1 MKIGFIGLGNMATA
15 IIGGLLRED
24 TALSSEDGNVTV
36 ITAANIIGSAK
47 TEATRR
53 AKTEQF
59 GIAVTASNREVAE
72 AADVLVLAVKPQFFP
87 EVIAEIRDAVSEK
100 HPGYLHRRRSHTRAH
115 RGPFRP
121 RCYRH
126 ATHPLHAEHPGPRER
141 RVHRRRTGA
150 RRNGS
155 RRSTLPTAR
164 ESFGRAIVI
173 PERLMDAASATAG
186 SSPAFVFMFIEALAD
201 GAVAAGMPRAQAY
214 EFAAAAVAGSAQLV
228 LETGRHPGDLKDM
241 VCSPAGTTIEGVR
254 ALEEGAFR
262 ASVMNA
268 ISACVEK
275 AKALQPPVQAVQTA
289 WNCVAARNS
298 SAVQGSR
305 PLFLALL

>member
-24 TALSSEDGNVTV
+24 TALSSEDGNATV

-47 TEATRR
+47 TEATRQKR
-53 AKTEQF
+53 AEQF
-59 GIAVTASNREVAE
+59 GIAITASNREVAE

-87 EVIAEIRDAVSEK
+87 EVIAEIRDAVSENTLVISIAA
-100 HPGYLHRRRSHTRAH
+100 GLTLERIAGLFDRNVTAMRLI
-115 RGPFRP
+115 
-121 RCYRH
+121 RCMPNTP
-126 ATHPLHAEHPGPRER
+126 ALVNAGCTAVVPGP
-141 RVHRRRTGA
+141 GA
-150 RRNGS
+150 TEADEALCLR
-155 RRSTLPTAR
+155 LM

-186 SSPAFVFMFIEALAD
+186 SSPAFVFMFIE
-201 GAVAAGMPRAQAY
+201 AAGMPRAQAY

-241 VCSPAGTTIEGVR
+241 VCSPGGTTIEGVR

-275 AKALQPPVQAVQTA
+275 AKAL
-289 WNCVAARNS
+289 
-298 SAVQGSR
+298 
-305 PLFLALL
+305 

>member
-24 TALSSEDGNVTV
+24 TALSSEDGNATV

-47 TEATRR
+47 TEATRQKR
-53 AKTEQF
+53 AEQF
-59 GIAVTASNREVAE
+59 RIAVTASNREVAE

-87 EVIAEIRDAVSEK
+87 EVIAEIRDAVSENTLVISIAA
-100 HPGYLHRRRSHTRAH
+100 GLTLERIAGLFDRNVTAMRLI
-115 RGPFRP
+115 
-121 RCYRH
+121 RCMPNTP
-126 ATHPLHAEHPGPRER
+126 ALVNAGCTAVVPGP
-141 RVHRRRTGA
+141 GA
-150 RRNGS
+150 TEADEALCLR
-155 RRSTLPTAR
+155 LM

-214 EFAAAAVAGSAQLV
+214 EFAVAAVAGSAQLV

-275 AKALQPPVQAVQTA
+275 AKAL
-289 WNCVAARNS
+289 
-298 SAVQGSR
+298 
-305 PLFLALL
+305 